1 VASLGILGGTFNP
14 PHVGHLVCAQ
24 EARAALRLDTVML
37 MPVASPPHKPLP
49 DDPGPE
55 VRLELCRRAA
65 GEVEWLEVSDVEVRR
80 GGPSYTVE
88 TLAQLREARPGD
100 ELTWIAGADMAASL
114 PAWREPERVLEL
126 ARFAAAGRGDTQ
138 RKAIER
144 SLAGLAGRRSV
155 VFFDMPRVD
164 VSSSE
169 IRRRVAAGRPVRW
182 LVPDGVR
189 AYVEEHGLYQSAVPA

>member
-1 VASLGILGGTFNP
+1 MASLGILGGTFNP

-24 EARAALRLDTVML
+24 EARSALSLDKVML

-49 DDPGPE
+49 GDPGPE

-65 GEVEWLEVSDVEVRR
+65 GEVEWLKVSDLEVRR
-80 GGPSYTVE
+80 GGPSYSVD
-88 TLAQLREARPGD
+88 TLAQLREARADD
-100 ELTWIAGADMAASL
+100 ELIWIAGADMAMSL
-114 PAWREPERVLEL
+114 PDWREPERVLEL
-126 ARFAAAGRGDTQ
+126 ARFAVAGRGDTA
-138 RKAIER
+138 REEIER

-169 IRRRVAAGRPVRW
+169 IRRRVAAGQPVRW
-182 LVPDGVR
+182 LVPDAVG
-189 AYVEEHGLYQSAVPA
+189 AYVEDHGLYRSAVPA